1 MRPIAWLG
9 RPRTHPLPRRVECA
23 SLGCCRSPFRT
34 SGSANSPWSR
44 AISEHGLGGRAS
56 LTPKIGERLLV
67 AIPGHRRLMG
77 TVRWCEGDRFGVLTD
92 HPIQIDDV
100 RTANGDR
107 LSTLDDRPGQFEILQ
122 HRHQSTYRPSLN
134 LGQPKTTATQVTGS
148 ATRYEEAG
156 GTSRRPLL
164 RVKSIAVRRPLPV

>member
-1 MRPIAWLG
+1 LLSVTLSNQRLG
-9 RPRTHPLPRRVECA
+9 EFAMVAR
-23 SLGCCRSPFRT
+23 
-34 SGSANSPWSR
+34 N
-44 AISEHGLGGRAS
+44 ISEHGLGGRAA

-134 LGQPKTTATQVTGS
+134 LGQPKIDGN
-148 ATRYEEAG
+148 
-156 GTSRRPLL
+156 TSHWLGD
-164 RVKSIAVRRPLPV
+164 